1 MEVYLGDKMF
11 IRINETI
18 SLYEKDIICILDKD
32 SIYESE
38 DLKILES
45 LGKIDYINENKE
57 DVKSFIIT
65 KEEDYEKDK
74 EITYK
79 LYKSTKS
86 SLSLLNKYYKLEG
99 NNG

>member
-11 IRINETI
+11 IKINETI
-18 SLYEKDIICILDKD
+18 SLYEKDIIFILDKD
-32 SIYESE
+32 CIYEVE
-38 DLKILES
+38 DLRFLENME
-45 LGKIDYINENKE
+45 IVDYINENDE
-57 DVKSFIIT
+57 DIKTFIIT
-65 KEEDYEKDK
+65 KEEDFEKDK

-86 SLSLLNKYYKLEG
+86 SLSLLNKYYKLEE